1 MDRDDDRAAEL
12 IARNRLLL
20 ALAEETRAL
29 ARDAIERAE
38 DAVRST
44 MEIRLA
50 WAQVWAARWDDRPSR
65 LTYHSTHYDAF
76 AEVSAQVIDKPI

>member
-1 MDRDDDRAAEL
+1 MTGGQCSAGATGMDRDDDRAAEL

-20 ALAEETRAL
+20 ALAEETHAL

-44 MEIRLA
+44 MEIRLV
-50 WAQVWAARWDDRPSR
+50 WAKVWAAQWDDP
-65 LTYHSTHYDAF
+65 
-76 AEVSAQVIDKPI
+76 KPPDLP